1 LPLIEWITVR
11 LDVSE
16 NEWRRHNKDMEP
28 QRTGSVPPLH
38 TRKRNRTLGLRKT
51 TRRSCVHVQ
60 TIGLNAEP
68 KKDRHLA
75 DGEICLLTFPF
86 IGLVRLAQFWA
97 RANYNRAKMRCM
109 VRSLGLAFL
118 CAVIA
123 FVSCSQPANVQ
134 RVADI
139 GASQLKNRI
148 PPPNPSKYRSVRDA
162 RDWQNPYLMVQENGI
177 RLITEMKRLQIS
189 HTHF

>member
-1 LPLIEWITVR
+1 MEGVPRRTAASVTLQAREL
-11 LDVSE
+11 LSG
-16 NEWRRHNKDMEP
+16 WR
-28 QRTGSVPPLH
+28 QFSAQFTGIWLALEDDF
-38 TRKRNRTLGLRKT
+38 RTLGVLQIMPEFKTFDLRST
-51 TRRSCVHVQ
+51 PSEVR
-60 TIGLNAEP
+60 GNP
-68 KKDRHLA
+68 
-75 DGEICLLTFPF
+75 
-86 IGLVRLAQFWA
+86 LVRLARFWA

-109 VRSLGLAFL
+109 VRSLGWAFL

-189 HTHF
+189 QTHF